1 MRHAMLQELVVNVL
15 AVSGEYR
22 ATANQAANDG
32 EHGFKDR
39 QPEERRSEWRLRLW
53 LELFV
58 LREGPGRSTENQ

>member
-22 ATANQAANDG
+22 ATADQAANDG

-39 QPEERRSEWRLRLW
+39 QT
-53 LELFV
+53 
-58 LREGPGRSTENQ
+58 EGDDRNGDCDYG